1 MIEKGEALDILKDY
15 NKEEIAVATLGSH
28 SALQILKGAKEEGFR
43 AIAICKKEQK
53 IIYERFRVADEII
66 TLNDYKDIVKEEN
79 QQKLRE
85 KNCVIVPH
93 GSLIAYVGVDD
104 IEENLRLPI
113 LGNRRILRWES
124 DRTMERQWLEDADIK
139 LPKEFKDPKDIDR
152 LSLVKFPGARGG
164 RDYFLAKN
172 YDSFKR
178 KSSDFVKRGK
188 ITEEDVRNA
197 TVQEYISGVNM
208 YLSYFYSPLKDEVE
222 LFCIDKRYESNI
234 DGLTRIPAND
244 QKVVYEDPRF
254 DASYVVVGNFPIV
267 ARESL
272 LNQVFEMGD
281 RIVESSKKIA
291 PPGMMGAFCLETM
304 INDDLKF
311 IAFEISARIVAGTNP
326 FTSGSPYSY
335 LLYGS
340 NMSMGRRIA
349 RELKNAIDQ
358 DMVAK
363 IIT

>member
-1 MIEKGEALDILKDY
+1 MIKKKDALDIFKNY
-15 NKEEIAVATLGSH
+15 NRDEITVATLGSH

-43 AIAICKKEQK
+43 SLAICRKEQK

-66 TLNDYKDIVKEEN
+66 TLNDYKDLIKDEI
-79 QQKLRE
+79 QLKLRE

-93 GSLIAYVGVDD
+93 GSLIAYVGVND
-104 IEENLRLPI
+104 IEDKLRLPI
-113 LGNRRILRWES
+113 FGNRGILRWEA
-124 DRTMERQWLEDADIK
+124 DRTKERQWLEDADIR

-152 LSLVKFPGARGG
+152 LSLVKFSGARGG
-164 RDYFLAKN
+164 RDYFLAKD

-178 KSSDFVKRGK
+178 KSSDFLKRGK
-188 ITEEDVRNA
+188 ITEEDVKNA
-197 TVQEYISGVNM
+197 TIQEYISGVNM
-208 YLSYFYSPLKDEVE
+208 YISYFYSPLKDEVE
-222 LFCIDKRYESNI
+222 LFCIDKRYETNI

-244 QKVVYEDPRF
+244 QKEIYEDPRF

-281 RIVESSKKIA
+281 RIVESSKKIK
-291 PPGMMGAFCLETM
+291 PPGMIGAFCLETM
-304 INDDLKF
+304 VNDDQKF

-335 LLYGS
+335 LLYGD
-340 NMSMGRRIA
+340 NMSMGKRIA
-349 RELKNAIDQ
+349 RELRNALDQ
-358 DMVAK
+358 NMVAK